1 MNKKKFIIFGT
12 PSIGKDEIN
21 AVKKVMA
28 SKWIGS
34 GPITENFEKKFAKY
48 KKSFYSLSLNSCT
61 AALHLSLK
69 VLNIKKGD
77 EVITTP
83 LTFCSTINSI
93 LLTEATP
100 VLVDINPL
108 TLNIDENKIEKKI
121 SKKTKA
127 IILVHFSGL
136 ACNMIPILRLA
147 KKYKIKIIE
156 DCAHAIE
163 SKYFDKHVGNFGET
177 GCFSFYATKNL
188 TTGEGGMLITNKKEI
203 SVKIKVMRLHGM
215 SKDAWKR
222 HLPNALTYK
231 KLENKTYKG
240 KFQHYD
246 VTELGL
252 KYNMIDINASIG
264 LVQLKKIEKYWKI
277 RKSIY
282 EKYVEKL
289 KHLPI
294 VFQKIDSY
302 PVKYAYHL
310 CTIRIDNAKT
320 NKKRDNLIKF
330 LIKNNIGSGVNYRC
344 VTDMS
349 YYKKHLGWNDN
360 TCKIAKSVGDSIISL
375 PLFPSLKKKEVNYI
389 CKKVC
394 EFFKK

>member
-1 MNKKKFIIFGT
+1 MYKKKFIIFGT
-12 PSIGKDEIN
+12 PTIGKDEIN
-21 AVKKVMA
+21 AVKNVLT

-34 GPITENFEKKFAKY
+34 GIITEKFEKKFKEY
-48 KKSFYSLSLNSCT
+48 KKSTYSLSLNSCT
-61 AALHLSLK
+61 AGLHLSLK
-69 VLNIKKGD
+69 ILNIKKGD
-77 EVITTP
+77 EIITTP
-83 LTFCSTINSI
+83 LTFCATINSI
-93 LLTEATP
+93 LLAGATP

-121 SKKTKA
+121 TKKTKA

-136 ACNMIPILRLA
+136 PCNMFPILKIA
-147 KKYKIKIIE
+147 KKYKIKVIE

-163 SKYFDKHVGNFGET
+163 SKYFGKHVGNFGET

-188 TTGEGGMLITNKKEI
+188 TTAEGGMLVTSKKEI
-203 SVKIKVMRLHGM
+203 SSKINVMRLHGM

-222 HLPNALTYK
+222 HLPETATPGS
-231 KLENKTYKG
+231 KL
-240 KFQHYD
+240 QHYD

-264 LVQLKKIEKYWKI
+264 LVQLKKLEKNWKI

-282 EKYVEKL
+282 EIYFEKL

-294 VFQKIDSY
+294 LFQKIDPY

-310 CTIRIDNAKT
+310 CAIRIDKEKT

-330 LIKNNIGSGVNYRC
+330 LIINKIGTGVNYRC

-349 YYKKHLGWNDN
+349 YYKKNLGWNDN
-360 TCKIAKSVGDSIISL
+360 TCKIAKSAGDNIISL
-375 PLFPSLKKKEVNYI
+375 PLFPSLKREEVNYI

-394 EFFKK
+394 EFFQK